1 MLLCGCNSRR
11 FCFRTVMNDLSFF
24 LFLWQ
29 AFVRL
34 HLSSSCSCCYSLT
47 FSSSFSKVLPFLPRP
62 SCVSPPSCRRHNKI
76 VTRAEKSLMHHL
88 KGVLFGPVRSR
99 SIHTEKRGKKRRIE
113 WFPGKQRKFLASITF
128 SGRIV
133 QDDRLYFVCMFA
145 QTMAAIAQ
153 TWGFTLSNSRP
164 KKKREMIGCGS
175 YTQQVWR
182 GWNALPGKN
191 SWMFP
196 SVPRWMIQQ
205 CADIYEPQNKTWEKK
220 KERKK
225 RLLAY
230 IPDASSFRKIL
241 IKCREERREET
252 LEKEWKRER

>member
-1 MLLCGCNSRR
+1 MTYELFSVVDKYIQDLIEALFFLLLTGHKPHNHRHNLKKKNLLCSRTSSFIYFPSFLFIFFCLLLLCGCNSRR

-34 HLSSSCSCCYSLT
+34 HLLSSCSCCYSLT

-62 SCVSPPSCRRHNKI
+62 SCVSPPSCRLHNKI

-145 QTMAAIAQ
+145 QTRAAIAK

-164 KKKREMIGCGS
+164 KKKKE
-175 YTQQVWR
+175 
-182 GWNALPGKN
+182 
-191 SWMFP
+191 SW
-196 SVPRWMIQQ
+196 
-205 CADIYEPQNKTWEKK
+205 
-220 KERKK
+220 
-225 RLLAY
+225 
-230 IPDASSFRKIL
+230 
-241 IKCREERREET
+241 
-252 LEKEWKRER
+252 